1 LPLRAADGKPADQQ
15 LELRQ
20 TDRYVQVVL
29 PLRNKFEAVG
39 SLAVTMPRAMV
50 TDRLEQSF
58 RTLLIVAAC
67 LSVAFA
73 WFASVFG
80 PRLAAHR
87 TPWLQIVY
95 ALTFLTMSGAVV
107 GTLLIIYSEGAQ
119 TKTMA
124 LADTLGQRIRD
135 IADFNLNLG
144 EFEGL
149 DRVFGEY
156 RRLNPEITAAGLI
169 VNGRVR
175 NHTDPGA
182 VGTPWVSDRQ
192 TYEYVIDLTRP
203 ERNANDIR
211 VAVSLPV
218 AVVYRQVVRSV
229 KNFAALFVAS
239 AFLAGLFMQL
249 ARSVQRRQSLG
260 ATSSELSNPDSSLLG
275 LVKPVFFLAIFLEH
289 LTYSFLSQYMQQ
301 IVTTSGL
308 SPSFAS
314 MPFMAYYLSFALTL
328 IPAGHYAQ
336 RVGPRLLMCGGLT
349 LAAAGLLSLTLSTDI
364 TLVVAAR
371 AVAGIGQAMLFIGVQ
386 AYILTTASP
395 GMKTQGAAII
405 VFGFQG
411 GMISGTA
418 IGSMLVEDLGVQG
431 VFSLSSIIA
440 VVTALYTMLV
450 VPAISRQTDASYG
463 IGPNLRQLGRDLGQ
477 ALRSGAF
484 LRTILM
490 VGIPAKAVMTGV
502 VIFALP
508 LLLAQKGYAPE
519 DIGQTIMLYAA
530 GVLVASTYVS
540 RFVDRTGGTDGVLFW
555 GTAVSGFGLLLI
567 GLSDST
573 WLDGWPNSK
582 LMGNL
587 TMITGVVVVG
597 LAHGCINAPIVTHVA
612 GLDIASKIGANS
624 VTATYR
630 FLERIGHAAGPI
642 LVAQLFLFTGQNSMV
657 MSWVGGGVML
667 FGLLFVLR
675 PPTVQHDTNQRK
687 TDYERKPRLTSL

>member
-1 LPLRAADGKPADQQ
+1 MGTYLRAGLPLRQYVGFTTRAKAIRDSDPTIAAMAVFDHSGQPIFASGNREIGLLPLRAADGKPADQQ

-203 ERNANDIR
+203 ERNANDNR

-229 KNFAALFVAS
+229 KTSPPCSLRRRFLPACSCNLRDLCSVGNLSAQLLAS
-239 AFLAGLFMQL
+239 F
-249 ARSVQRRQSLG
+249 R
-260 ATSSELSNPDSSLLG
+260 
-275 LVKPVFFLAIFLEH
+275 
-289 LTYSFLSQYMQQ
+289 
-301 IVTTSGL
+301 
-308 SPSFAS
+308 
-314 MPFMAYYLSFALTL
+314 
-328 IPAGHYAQ
+328 
-336 RVGPRLLMCGGLT
+336 
-349 LAAAGLLSLTLSTDI
+349 
-364 TLVVAAR
+364 
-371 AVAGIGQAMLFIGVQ
+371 
-386 AYILTTASP
+386 ILTRPCSAS
-395 GMKTQGAAII
+395 
-405 VFGFQG
+405 
-411 GMISGTA
+411 
-418 IGSMLVEDLGVQG
+418 
-431 VFSLSSIIA
+431 SS
-440 VVTALYTMLV
+440 
-450 VPAISRQTDASYG
+450 RC
-463 IGPNLRQLGRDLGQ
+463 
-477 ALRSGAF
+477 F
-484 LRTILM
+484 
-490 VGIPAKAVMTGV
+490 
-502 VIFALP
+502 F
-508 LLLAQKGYAPE
+508 
-519 DIGQTIMLYAA
+519 
-530 GVLVASTYVS
+530 S
-540 RFVDRTGGTDGVLFW
+540 RF
-555 GTAVSGFGLLLI
+555 
-567 GLSDST
+567 
-573 WLDGWPNSK
+573 
-582 LMGNL
+582 
-587 TMITGVVVVG
+587 
-597 LAHGCINAPIVTHVA
+597 
-612 GLDIASKIGANS
+612 
-624 VTATYR
+624 
-630 FLERIGHAAGPI
+630 
-642 LVAQLFLFTGQNSMV
+642 
-657 MSWVGGGVML
+657 SW
-667 FGLLFVLR
+667 
-675 PPTVQHDTNQRK
+675 
-687 TDYERKPRLTSL
+687 SI